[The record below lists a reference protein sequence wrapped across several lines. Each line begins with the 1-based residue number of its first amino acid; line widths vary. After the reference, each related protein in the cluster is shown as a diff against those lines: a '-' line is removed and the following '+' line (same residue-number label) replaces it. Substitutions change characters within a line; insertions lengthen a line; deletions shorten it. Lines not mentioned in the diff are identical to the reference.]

1 MSATA
6 RSAAVLATAVVA
18 LVLAD
23 TLLPRVLNTYYLTI
37 LARILIAV
45 LAAVSLQLVNGFTG
59 QFSIGHAGFM
69 AVGAYTSAALSVHA
83 SAPLLADLQQ
93 LFPTA
98 VARALYFP
106 IPLLFGG
113 LAASL
118 AGFLVGI
125 PALRLR
131 GDYLAIAT
139 LGFGEIIRIA
149 ILNIDAVGGARGFS
163 LSSTQAGVELRY
175 ESLGAIGAV
184 VLISVA
190 LIARLVYSNGGL
202 AFRAVR
208 EDETAAEAMG
218 IATTRVKVEAFAVAS
233 LFAGVAGA
241 LFAHSEGYVHTNS
254 FTFVRSFEIM
264 AFVVLGGLGSL
275 SGAALAAAVLT
286 AAPEVLRGFGE
297 WRMVLYSLLI
307 IGTMLVRPQGLLGSR
322 ELSLDFFRRR
332 VARAAER

>member
-1 MSATA
+1 MTRTA
-6 RSAAVLATAVVA
+6 RDVAVLGAALLL

-23 TLLPRVLNTYYLTI
+23 QLLPRFLNTYYLTI

-69 AVGAYTSAALSVHA
+69 AVGAYTGAALSVYG
-83 SAPLLADLQQ
+83 SAPLLADLQAW
-93 LFPTA
+93 FPVS

-106 IPLLFGG
+106 IPLVIGG

-118 AGFLVGI
+118 AGLLVGI

-163 LSSTQAGVELRY
+163 LAAQAGVELRY

-184 VLISVA
+184 VAISVA
-190 LIARLVYSNGGL
+190 LIARLVYSTGGL

-218 IATTRVKVEAFAVAS
+218 IATTRVKVEAFAIAS
-233 LFAGVAGA
+233 FFAGVAGA
-241 LFAHSEGYVHTNS
+241 LFAHAEGYVHTNS

-275 SGAALAAAVLT
+275 TGAALAAAVLT
-286 AAPEVLRGFGE
+286 AAPELLRGFGE

-307 IGTMLVRPQGLLGSR
+307 IVTMLVRPQGLLGSR
-322 ELSLDFFRRR
+322 ELPLGIFWRRR
-332 VARAAER
+332 LARAPER

>member
-1 MSATA
+1 MNSAA
-6 RSAAVLATAVVA
+6 RSAAGLAAAILVLVVA
-18 LVLAD
+18 DWA
-23 TLLPRVLNTYYLTI
+23 LPRALNTYYLTI

-69 AVGAYTSAALSVHA
+69 AVGAYTSAALSVYG
-83 SAPLLADLQQ
+83 SAPLLADLEVW
-93 LFPTA
+93 FPA
-98 VARALYFP
+98 PVARALYFP
-106 IPLLFGG
+106 IPLVMGG

-118 AGFLVGI
+118 AGLLVGI

-163 LSSTQAGVELRY
+163 LSVPNGVDLRY
-175 ESLGAIGAV
+175 ESIGAIGGV
-184 VLISVA
+184 VAISVA
-190 LIARLVYSNGGL
+190 LIARLVYSAGGL

-218 IATTRVKVEAFAVAS
+218 IATTRVKAEAFAIAS
-233 LFAGVAGA
+233 FFAGVAGA

-275 SGAALAAAVLT
+275 TGAALAAAVLT

-322 ELSLDFFRRR
+322 ELALGTLWRRL
-332 VARAAER
+332 ARAPES